1 MANTQ
6 QAPWLQVFV
15 HTDRDCFQISV
26 APVPAAT
33 GALQFLNSAL
43 STIIAN
49 AHLPVLEH
57 AFDGTV
63 AGGLFF
69 QGIYTDLTPNW
80 YKVVGRSL
88 VISQFVAAVLR
99 ATNLPIRYGTTA
111 VQSTHTI

>member
-1 MANTQ
+1 MLVRTYC
-6 QAPWLQVFV
+6 
-15 HTDRDCFQISV
+15 DCCRVTV
-26 APVPAAT
+26 APAPAAT
-33 GALQFLNSAL
+33 GVLQFLNSAL